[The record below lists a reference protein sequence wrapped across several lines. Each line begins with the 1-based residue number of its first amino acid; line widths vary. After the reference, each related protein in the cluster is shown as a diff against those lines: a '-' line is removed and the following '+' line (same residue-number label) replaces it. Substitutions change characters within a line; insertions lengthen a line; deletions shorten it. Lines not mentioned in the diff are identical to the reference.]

1 MTSPATPSAA
11 TTAATTQA
19 TALTKAESKA
29 KKKLEK
35 KARRL
40 AERLTP
46 KDRLRRMGLA
56 TLAGILVFL
65 SFPLTTERD
74 SNIWPLAWIALVPF
88 LESLRGL
95 TGRQGFWMG
104 AWCGIVTNF
113 GGFWWISEV
122 LRDFGHL
129 PGYVYWPLTLLNSFY
144 QGLMFA
150 VFGLFYA
157 RALKRRVAKHG
168 PLAAVPIWHIAALY
182 TVVEFLFPMIF
193 PWYFANG
200 QYRFLPIIQIAE
212 IGGVMSITFVMVAFN
227 AGLHRLL
234 AYKLHGGVIEKRALI
249 LTFAGTALVLIYGQV
264 RISMLDA
271 EIASAPKIKMGLV
284 EADIGIFEKQAKHLD
299 DRARALT
306 LHRNLLK
313 HQHMSAAVEKAGVD
327 LVVWPES
334 SFFPLSDPHIKRLD
348 ARVFALTEAGLFVS
362 PGTADT
368 ADTAQP
374 WTAMHAIPGPYLSI
388 YAPREDV
395 VAVLNPRNVVAVAT
409 AADLRVPVISTSMVP
424 DGMGEAVGFTLV
436 EAIGYGPQQDDAKLV
451 TWVVTSTGQIL
462 TGSLGEPLFAV
473 PPAADSPPMR
483 LNAIAMRTGRDGI
496 AVGEGIIEI
505 ERNKLVTK
513 TVSDAPTG
521 SAPATLNA
529 VAWGPDRQVALAVGQ
544 AGAARLRYQ
553 GNWVTEDVGTTADL
567 FAVAF
572 TNEGEAWVGGADG
585 TIKMRQGTTWVD
597 ASLPEKARVVALTVD
612 PFGAVFAATETS
624 IFKRTVPASPW
635 AKVAS
640 PGTARPGRILGLA
653 PANWVQSRPFPRDV
667 KWVRQSYEPLTSLAE
682 FDTDPAAELSYVPE
696 RDRGAVQRGFTR
708 PLLFGGLSWEK
719 NTTPGARRSQRLYNT
734 AFMLDE
740 QGRVV
745 GTYDKVFL
753 LAFGEFMPFGDMFP
767 KLYDMFPQA
776 GDFTAGNEVKVFE
789 HFGHRIGIMV
799 CYEDIMADFTL
810 KLAALSPN
818 VIINVTNDAWFGKTS
833 EPWLH
838 LALSVFRAVE
848 NRLALVRSTNT
859 GISTFIDATG
869 RLNSATR
876 IEDAETLVA
885 DVAMH
890 PGGTFYSTVG
900 NLFAWLLF
908 AVLVFNALYDRW
920 LHRYWPRRV
929 EPATSV
935 NPT

>member
-1 MTSPATPSAA
+1 MTSPATPGSDA
-11 TTAATTQA
+11 TAQA
-19 TALTKAESKA
+19 TAPTKAESKA
-29 KKKLEK
+29 RKKVEK

-56 TLAGILVFL
+56 TLAGVLVFL

-104 AWCGIVTNF
+104 AWCGLVTNF

-168 PLAAVPIWHIAALY
+168 PQASVPIWHIAALY

-212 IGGVMSITFVMVAFN
+212 LGGVMSITFVMVAFN

-234 AYKLHGGVIEKRALI
+234 ALKLRGESLDKRPLI

-264 RISMLDA
+264 RIGMLDA
-271 EIASAPKIKMGLV
+271 EIAAAPKIKMGLV

-313 HQHMSAAVEKAGVD
+313 HQHMSAAVEQAGVD

-348 ARVFALTEAGLFVS
+348 ARVFALTADGLFAS
-362 PGTADT
+362 SDT
-368 ADTAQP
+368 ALP
-374 WTAMHAIPGPYLSI
+374 WSAMQAIPGPYLSI
-388 YAPREDV
+388 HAPREDV

-409 AADLRVPVISTSMVP
+409 PPDLGVPVISTAMVP
-424 DGMGEAVGFTLV
+424 DGVGEAVGFTLV
-436 EAIGYGPQQDDAKLV
+436 EAIGYGPQQDEAKLV
-451 TWVVTSTGQIL
+451 AWVVTSTGRIL
-462 TGSLGEPLFAV
+462 TGPLDAPLTAL
-473 PPAADSPPMR
+473 PPAPDTAPIR

-496 AVGEGIIEI
+496 AVGEGIVEI

-521 SAPATLNA
+521 SAQATLNA

-544 AGAARLRYQ
+544 GGAARLRYQ
-553 GNWVTEDVGTTADL
+553 GNWVTEDVGTVADL

-585 TIKMRQGTTWVD
+585 TVKMRQGTTWFD
-597 ASLPEKARVVALTVD
+597 ASLPEKSRVVALTVD

-624 IFKRTVPASPW
+624 IFKKTVPASPW
-635 AKVAS
+635 DKVAS
-640 PGTARPGRILGLA
+640 PGTARAGRILGLA

-667 KWVRQSYEPLTSLAE
+667 KWVRQSTEPLTSLAE
-682 FDTDPAAELSYVPE
+682 FDQDPAAELSYVPE
-696 RDRGAVQRGFTR
+696 RDRGAVQRGFTK

-740 QGRVV
+740 RGRVV

-753 LAFGEFMPFGDMFP
+753 LAFGEFMPFGDTFP
-767 KLYDMFPQA
+767 KLYDVFPQA
-776 GDFTAGNEVKVFE
+776 GDFTAGNEVEVFE
-789 HFGHRIGIMV
+789 YFGHRIGIMV

-810 KLAALSPN
+810 KLASLSPN

-838 LALSVFRAVE
+838 LALSVFRSVE

-869 RLNSATR
+869 RVNSATR

-908 AVLVFNALYDRW
+908 AALVINALHDRW
-920 LHRYWPRRV
+920 LHRYWPRRAD
-929 EPATSV
+929 PATAETPS
-935 NPT
+935 